1 MTVLLTGAAGF
12 IGYHVA
18 EALLAAD
25 TPVIGVDNLN
35 HYYDVRLKQAR
46 LDRLTPRPG
55 FTFHAIDVADRA
67 AMEALAAAHP
77 GIEVI
82 VHLAAQAGVRHS
94 LVDPHAYV
102 QTNVVGHLVVLE
114 IARRLP
120 RLRHLVYASTS
131 SVYGASQAL
140 PFRETDR
147 TDTPLSLY
155 AATKL
160 ADELM
165 GHAYAHL
172 FGIPQTGLRFFTV
185 YGPWGRPDMAY
196 YSFARA
202 IVAGEPITLFDDGW
216 LKRDFTY
223 IDDIVAGVVGVLDRA
238 PPSLMG
244 GGKGPPAGGGV
255 TPPPNLGP
263 LRGPSPQGEGVPF
276 ARSAPASPPARVLNI
291 GNHRA
296 EEVRTLVALL
306 EQGLGRNAVV
316 RSAARPAADV
326 METFASVEAIGR
338 LAGFVPRV
346 SLAEGIGR
354 FVAWFRAFH
363 GV

>member
-18 EALLAAD
+18 EALLAAG
-25 TPVIGVDNLN
+25 TAVIGVDNLN

-55 FTFHAIDVADRA
+55 FTFHPIDIADRA

-77 GIEVI
+77 GIEII

-94 LVDPHAYV
+94 LVDPHAYA

-140 PFRETDR
+140 PFREADR

-172 FGIPQTGLRFFTV
+172 FRIPQTGLRFFTV

-202 IVAGEPITLFDDGW
+202 IAAGEPITLYDDGR

-223 IDDIVAGVVGVLDRA
+223 IDDIVAGVVGVLDKA
-238 PPSLMG
+238 P
-244 GGKGPPAGGGV
+244 A
-255 TPPPNLGP
+255 
-263 LRGPSPQGEGVPF
+263 
-276 ARSAPASPPARVLNI
+276 AAPASPPARVLNI
-291 GNHRA
+291 GNCRA
-296 EEVRTLVALL
+296 EEVRTLVSLL
-306 EQGLGRNAVV
+306 EQGLGRKAVV
-316 RSAARPAADV
+316 QSAPRPAADV
-326 METFASVEAIGR
+326 AETFASVEAIGR
-338 LAGFVPRV
+338 LAGFAPRV
-346 SLAEGIGR
+346 PLAEGIGR
-354 FVAWFRAFH
+354 FVAWFRTFH

>member
-18 EALLAAD
+18 EALLARGNQ
-25 TPVIGVDNLN
+25 VVGVDDLN
-35 HYYDVRLKQAR
+35 PYYDVRLKQAR
-46 LDRLTPRPG
+46 LARLEPHRG
-55 FTFHAIDVADRA
+55 FAFHRIDVADRA
-67 AMEALAAAHP
+67 AMEALAAAHAD
-77 GIEVI
+77 IDMI

-94 LVDPHAYV
+94 LTDPHAYV
-102 QTNVVGHLVVLE
+102 QANVMGHLVVLE

-120 RLRHLVYASTS
+120 ALRHLVYASTS
-131 SVYGASQAL
+131 SVYGANQAL
-140 PFRETDR
+140 PFREADR
-147 TDTPLSLY
+147 VDTPLSLY

-165 GHAYAHL
+165 SHAYAHL

-202 IVAGEPITLFDDGW
+202 IAAGEPITLYDDGR

-223 IDDIVAGVVGVLDRA
+223 IDDIVAGVLACLEHA
-238 PPSLMG
+238 P
-244 GGKGPPAGGGV
+244 
-255 TPPPNLGP
+255 
-263 LRGPSPQGEGVPF
+263 GEH
-276 ARSAPASPPARVLNI
+276 PPARVLNI

-306 EQGLGRNAVV
+306 EQELGRKAVV
-316 RSAARPAADV
+316 RSAGRPAADV
-326 METFASVEAIGR
+326 VETYASVEAIGA
-338 LAGFVPRV
+338 LTGFYPGTP
-346 SLAEGIGR
+346 LAEGIAR
-354 FVAWFRAFH
+354 FAAWFRAFH